1 MAGPHTTAPDTAGAV
16 NPVEEAT
23 RNQRDAADPSVSAW
37 VAASAGSGKTKVLTD
52 RLLNLLLA
60 GTRPQRLLCL
70 TFTKAAAAEMA
81 TRLSRTLAKWTVLD
95 AEALGAELEA
105 LDGRVASQDR
115 LAKARRLFAEVL
127 DAPGGLK
134 VQTIHAFAQ
143 SLLGRFPLEAGVP
156 PNFRLA
162 DDRAAAS
169 LLEDAERFVLE
180 RARSGTDGPLADA
193 LAVVTE
199 RAAEQTVRDLLRT
212 MLTQRTR
219 LARAVEAAG
228 GIDAIAAR
236 LHAVLG
242 TDPGDSD
249 WTLCLAAAEADSFDR
264 DALHAAAS
272 ALAAGSKSDAKR
284 ADALFA
290 WLGLPDAESRAL
302 AWDNYKRSL
311 LTQEGAIQARLAT
324 KGVQERA
331 PGLLDDLIREATRIL
346 AVEESRKALDTALR
360 SAALIR
366 LSAAIIDAYGA
377 AKARRALLDFEDLVE
392 RARRLLAAPGTAAWV
407 LFKLDEGLEHI
418 LIDEAQDTSPAQW
431 EIVRALAEEFFSGLG
446 AAADRAPERVRT
458 IFAVGDVKQSI
469 YSFQGADPTGFTE
482 ARAYFADR
490 IEAAQQTFRDV
501 QMQVS
506 FRSTSAVLGAVDA
519 VFAREEARQGV
530 AEIVSGV
537 TREIAHRASRQ
548 GQAGRVEL
556 WPVIEPEEEETADDP
571 WTPPLT
577 RSSADA
583 PVTRLARLIAG
594 RIAAWIAS
602 GETLEAKNRPIRPG
616 DIMVL
621 VRRRGAFVAELVRAL
636 KAASVPVSGV
646 DRLVLTEQM
655 AVRDLI
661 ALGEA
666 LLLPDDDLTLATV
679 LKSPLIG
686 LSEEALLDLANGRR
700 ERRLWAELRRRADEN
715 PTFGRAARRLARWA
729 GLARRLP
736 PHAFYQQILSADGAR
751 KRLVARL
758 GPECE
763 DAIDEFLA
771 QALDDERE
779 NPPSLQA
786 FLHAVVASEQ
796 EVKRELEGG
805 EIDQVRVMTVHG
817 AKGLQAPIVILPD
830 TVRPPQLRD
839 PVVWHR
845 DGGEMPLW
853 APSSASA
860 DAVSAAARARAREAM
875 EEEYRR
881 LLYVA
886 MTRAEDR
893 LVVCG
898 WKGKRDPVE
907 KGWFGHARAALPE
920 IAAPVS
926 LPGVTAEGRE
936 DALVF
941 ATLQEAPLPAA
952 SERVEA
958 SGTEPLPPW
967 ATGAAPREPTPPRP
981 LAPSRP
987 ASDEPPVRSPLQRDG
1002 TDPFKRG
1009 VLLHRLLQLLP
1020 EMPPERRREA
1030 GRALL
1035 ARPVHALSEEQV
1047 DTWLD
1052 EVMAVLDHAAFAPV
1066 FAPGSRAEVPIVGQV
1081 TGPDGPQIVSGRI
1094 DRLAVQ
1100 DDAVLIVDYKT
1111 NRPPPDSIDAVAD
1124 MYMRQMATYRS
1135 LVAALYPGR
1144 SVRCALLWTDGP
1156 SLMPV
1161 PDTLLQGFGP

>member
-1 MAGPHTTAPDTAGAV
+1 MSVIDPLSA
-16 NPVEEAT
+16 VEEAT
-23 RNQRDAADPSVSAW
+23 RNQREAADPSVSAW

-60 GTRPQRLLCL
+60 GTKPQRLLCL

-115 LAKARRLFAEVL
+115 MAKARRLFAEVL

-134 VQTIHAFAQ
+134 IQTIHAFAQ

-162 DDRAAAS
+162 DDRAAAT
-169 LLEDAERFVLE
+169 LLEDAERVVLE
-180 RARSGTDGPLADA
+180 RARGGADSDLADA

-199 RAAEQTVRDLLRT
+199 RAAEQTVRDLLKA
-212 MLTQRTR
+212 MLVQRTR
-219 LARAVEAAG
+219 LTRSVEAAG
-228 GIDAIAAR
+228 GVEAMAAQ
-236 LHAVLG
+236 LHATLG
-242 TDPGDSD
+242 TDPAQTD
-249 WTLCLAAAEADSFDR
+249 WTLRRAASEDGAFDR
-264 DALHAAAS
+264 DTLHEAAS
-272 ALAAGSKSDAKR
+272 ALAAGGKTDVKR

-290 WLGLPDAESRAL
+290 WLALTDGDARAV
-302 AWDNYKRSL
+302 AWDDYKRAL
-311 LTQEGAIQARLAT
+311 LTQEGTVQARLAT
-324 KGVQERA
+324 KGVQERT
-331 PGLLDDLIREATRIL
+331 PSIIDDLTREAERIL
-346 AVEESRKALDTALR
+346 AVEEARKALDTALR

-366 LSAAIIDAYGA
+366 LSGAIIDAYAA
-377 AKARRALLDFEDLVE
+377 AKSRRALLDFEDLVE

-446 AAADRAPERVRT
+446 AVAEREPERPRT

-469 YSFQGADPTGFTE
+469 YSFQGADPAGFTL
-482 ARAYFADR
+482 AREYFAR
-490 IEAAQQTFRDV
+490 RVVEADQRFRDV

-506 FRSTSAVLGAVDA
+506 FRSTAAVLSAVDA
-519 VFAREEARQGV
+519 VFAREDARQGV

-537 TREIAHRASRQ
+537 AREIAHRASRT

-556 WPVIEPEEEETADDP
+556 WPVIEPMEEEEADF
-571 WTPPLT
+571 WSPPLT
-577 RSSADA
+577 RASMDA
-583 PVTRLARLIAG
+583 PVTRLAQTIAG
-594 RIAAWIAS
+594 RIAGWIAS
-602 GETLEAKNRPIRPG
+602 GEVLEAKNRPIRPG
-616 DIMVL
+616 DVMVL

-636 KAASVPVSGV
+636 KAAGVPVAGV
-646 DRLVLTEQM
+646 DRMVLTEQM

-679 LKSPLIG
+679 LKSPLVG
-686 LSEEALLDLANGRR
+686 LSEEDLLDLAQGRR
-700 ERRLWAELRRRADEN
+700 EKRLWAELWRRADE
-715 PTFGRAARRLARWA
+715 TAVFGRAARRLARWSA
-729 GLARRLP
+729 MARHLP
-736 PHAFYQQILSADGAR
+736 PHAFYQQILSAERGRD
-751 KRLVARL
+751 RLVARL
-758 GPECE
+758 GPDCE

-779 NPPSLQA
+779 NPPSLES
-786 FLHAVVASEQ
+786 FLHAVATSEQ

-805 EIDQVRVMTVHG
+805 EVDQVRVMTVHG

-839 PVVWHR
+839 AVVWHQ
-845 DGGEMPLW
+845 DMPLW
-853 APSSASA
+853 APSNAAADTVSAGA
-860 DAVSAAARARAREAM
+860 RAAARQAM

-893 LVVCG
+893 LIVCG
-898 WKGKRDPVE
+898 WKGKRDPID
-907 KGWFGHARAALPE
+907 KGWFGHARAGLPAIAAEGEDGTLVLATPQEAALP
-920 IAAPVS
+920 
-926 LPGVTAEGRE
+926 
-936 DALVF
+936 DAKTV
-941 ATLQEAPLPAA
+941 
-952 SERVEA
+952 VEKVPP
-958 SGTEPLPPW
+958 EPLPVW
-967 ATGAAPREPTPPRP
+967 ARAAAPREPTPPRP

-1020 EMPPERRREA
+1020 DMEPARRREA

-1035 ARPVHALSEEQV
+1035 ARPVHALTPDQV
-1047 DTWLD
+1047 ETWLE
-1052 EVMAVLDHAAFAPV
+1052 EVLAVLDDPGFTPV

-1081 TGPDGPQIVSGRI
+1081 TGSEGLQIVSGRI
-1094 DRLAVQ
+1094 DRLAVG
-1100 DDAVLIVDYKT
+1100 AEEVLIVDYKT
-1111 NRPPPDSIDAVAD
+1111 NRPPPSSIDAVAD
-1124 MYMRQMATYRS
+1124 TYIRQMATYRS
-1135 LVAALYPGR
+1135 LVASLYPGR
-1144 SVRCALLWTDGP
+1144 AVRCALLWTDGP
-1156 SLMPV
+1156 TLMPL
-1161 PDTLLQGFGP
+1161 PDPLLQGVGALP

>member
-1 MAGPHTTAPDTAGAV
+1 MNALDALSA
-16 NPVEEAT
+16 VEEAT
-23 RNQRDAADPSVSAW
+23 RNQREAADPTVSAW

-105 LDGRVASQDR
+105 LDGRVPTQDR
-115 LAKARRLFAEVL
+115 MAKARRLFAEVL

-134 VQTIHAFAQ
+134 IQTIHAFAQ

-162 DDRAAAS
+162 DDRAAAT

-180 RARSGTDGPLADA
+180 RARGGADGELADA

-199 RAAEQTVRDLLRT
+199 RAAEQTVRDLLKT
-212 MLTQRTR
+212 MLVQRTR
-219 LARAVEAAG
+219 LTRSVEAAG
-228 GIDAIAAR
+228 GIEAMTAR
-236 LHAVLG
+236 LHATLG
-242 TDPGDSD
+242 TDPTQTD
-249 WTLCLAAAEADSFDR
+249 WTLRRAASEDGAFDR
-264 DALHAAAS
+264 DALHEAAS
-272 ALAAGSKSDAKR
+272 ALAAGGKTDAKR

-290 WLGLPDAESRAL
+290 WLALPDGDARAV
-302 AWDNYKRSL
+302 AWDDYKRAL
-311 LTQEGAIQARLAT
+311 LTQEGTVQARLAT

-331 PGLLDDLIREATRIL
+331 PSVVDDLTREADRIL
-346 AVEESRKALDTALR
+346 AVEEARKALDTALR
-360 SAALIR
+360 SAALLR
-366 LSAAIIDAYGA
+366 LSGAIIDAYAA
-377 AKARRALLDFEDLVE
+377 AKSRRALLDFEDLVE

-446 AAADRAPERVRT
+446 TIAEREPERPRT
-458 IFAVGDVKQSI
+458 VFAVGDVKQSI
-469 YSFQGADPTGFTE
+469 YSFQGADPAGFTL
-482 ARAYFADR
+482 ARAYFAR
-490 IEAAQQTFRDV
+490 RVVEAEQRFRDV

-506 FRSTSAVLGAVDA
+506 FRSTAAVLSAVDA
-519 VFAREEARQGV
+519 VFAREDARQGV

-537 TREIAHRASRQ
+537 AREIAHRASRT

-556 WPVIEPEEEETADDP
+556 WPVIEPMEEEEADF
-571 WTPPLT
+571 WSPPLT
-577 RSSADA
+577 RASMDA
-583 PVTRLARLIAG
+583 PVTRLAQTIAG
-594 RIAAWIAS
+594 RIAGWIAS
-602 GETLEAKNRPIRPG
+602 GEVLEAKNRPIRPG
-616 DIMVL
+616 DVMVL

-636 KAASVPVSGV
+636 KAAGVPVAGV
-646 DRLVLTEQM
+646 DRMVLTEQM

-661 ALGEA
+661 ALSEA

-679 LKSPLIG
+679 LKSPLVG
-686 LSEEALLDLANGRR
+686 LSEEDLLDLAQDRR
-700 ERRLWAELRRRADEN
+700 EKRLWAELWRRADE
-715 PTFGRAARRLARWA
+715 TAVFGRAARRLARWSTM
-729 GLARRLP
+729 ARHLP
-736 PHAFYQQILSADGAR
+736 PHAFYQQILSAERGR
-751 KRLVARL
+751 ERLVARL
-758 GPECE
+758 GPDCE

-779 NPPSLQA
+779 NPPSLQR
-786 FLHAVVASEQ
+786 FLHAVSTSEQ

-805 EIDQVRVMTVHG
+805 EVDQVRVMTVHG

-839 PVVWHR
+839 AVVWHG
-845 DGGEMPLW
+845 DTPALPLW

-860 DAVSAAARARAREAM
+860 DAVSAGARAQARAAM

-893 LVVCG
+893 LIVCG
-898 WKGKRDPVE
+898 WKGKRDPID
-907 KGWFGHARAALPE
+907 KGWFGHARAGLPAIAAEGEDGTLVLATPQEAALPE
-920 IAAPVS
+920 TKAAAEAAAP
-926 LPGVTAEGRE
+926 
-936 DALVF
+936 D
-941 ATLQEAPLPAA
+941 PLP
-952 SERVEA
+952 V
-958 SGTEPLPPW
+958 W
-967 ATGAAPREPTPPRP
+967 ARAAAPREPTPPRP

-1020 EMPPERRREA
+1020 DMEPARRREA

-1047 DTWLD
+1047 EAWLG
-1052 EVMAVLDHAAFAPV
+1052 EVLTVLDDPDFAPV

-1081 TGPDGPQIVSGRI
+1081 TGPDGLQIVSGRI
-1094 DRLAVQ
+1094 DRLAVGAE
-1100 DDAVLIVDYKT
+1100 DVLIVDYKT
-1111 NRPPPDSIDAVAD
+1111 NRPPPSSIDAVAD
-1124 MYMRQMATYRS
+1124 TYMRQMATYRS
-1135 LVAALYPGR
+1135 LVASLYPGR
-1144 SVRCALLWTDGP
+1144 AVRCALLWTDGP
-1156 SLMPV
+1156 TLMPI
-1161 PDTLLQGFGP
+1161 PDPMLQGVGALP

>member
-1 MAGPHTTAPDTAGAV
+1 MSIPDNAKTSAQDAIQ
-16 NPVEEAT
+16 EAT
-23 RNQRDAADPSVSAW
+23 RNQRDAADPAISAW

-60 GTRPQRLLCL
+60 GTKPQRLLCL

-95 AEALGAELEA
+95 AEALGVELEA
-105 LDGRVASQDR
+105 LDGRVASQER
-115 LAKARRLFAEVL
+115 MAKARRLFAEVL

-134 VQTIHAFAQ
+134 IQTIHAFAQ

-162 DDRAAAS
+162 DDRAAAT
-169 LLEDAERFVLE
+169 LLEDAERRVLE
-180 RARSGTDGPLADA
+180 RARGGEDGDLADA

-212 MLTQRTR
+212 MLVQRTR
-219 LARAVEAAG
+219 LTRAVEAAG
-228 GIDAIAAR
+228 GIEAMTAR
-236 LHAVLG
+236 LHATLG
-242 TDPGDSD
+242 TDPAQTDWILRRAASD
-249 WTLCLAAAEADSFDR
+249 DGAFNR

-272 ALAAGSKSDAKR
+272 ALAAGSKTDAAR
-284 ADALFA
+284 AEALFA
-290 WLGLPDAESRAL
+290 WLALPDADARAVV
-302 AWDNYKRSL
+302 WDDYKRAL
-311 LTQEGAIQARLAT
+311 LTQEGTIQARLAT
-324 KGVQERA
+324 KGVQQRA
-331 PGLLDDLIREATRIL
+331 PALFDDLTREAERIL
-346 AVEESRKALDTALR
+346 DVEERRKALDTALR

-366 LSAAIIDAYGA
+366 LSAAIIDAYGR
-377 AKARRALLDFEDLVE
+377 AKSRRALLDFEDLVE

-446 AAADRAPERVRT
+446 AAAERAPERPRT

-469 YSFQGADPTGFTE
+469 YSFQGADPAGFTA
-482 ARAYFADR
+482 ARGYFAGR
-490 IEAAQQTFRDV
+490 VTAAEQHFRDV

-506 FRSTSAVLGAVDA
+506 FRSTSAVLQAVDA
-519 VFAREEARQGV
+519 VFAREDARQGV
-530 AEIVSGV
+530 AEIVAGV
-537 TREIAHRASRQ
+537 TREITHRASRT

-556 WPVIEPEEEETADDP
+556 WPVVEPEDEEAGDP
-571 WTPPLT
+571 WLPPLT
-577 RSSADA
+577 RASMDA
-583 PVTRLARLIAG
+583 PVTRLAQLIAA
-594 RIAAWIAS
+594 RIAGWIAS
-602 GETLEAKNRPIRPG
+602 GEPLEAKNRPIRPG
-616 DIMVL
+616 DVMVL

-636 KAASVPVSGV
+636 KASGVPVAGV
-646 DRLVLTEQM
+646 DRMVLTEQM

-679 LKSPLIG
+679 LKSPLVG
-686 LSEEALLDLANGRR
+686 LSEEDLLDLAHDRR
-700 ERRLWAELRRRADEN
+700 ERRLWAELWRRADEREA
-715 PTFGRAARRLARWA
+715 FGRAARRLSRWA
-729 GLARRLP
+729 ALARNLP
-736 PHAFYQQILSADGAR
+736 PHAFYQQILSAERGR
-751 KRLVARL
+751 ERLVARL
-758 GPECE
+758 GADCE

-779 NPPSLQA
+779 NPPSLQS
-786 FLHAVVASEQ
+786 FLYAVGTSAQ

-805 EIDQVRVMTVHG
+805 EVDQVRVMTVHG

-839 PVVWHR
+839 AVVWHG
-845 DGGEMPLW
+845 DGGDLPLW

-860 DAVSAAARARAREAM
+860 DAVSAAARARARTAM

-893 LVVCG
+893 LIVCG
-898 WKGKRDPVE
+898 WKGKRDPID
-907 KGWFGHARAALPE
+907 KGWFGHARAGLPAISTE
-920 IAAPVS
+920 SEDGGLLLAMPQE
-926 LPGVTAEGRE
+926 VTAPAMRPGT
-936 DALVF
+936 
-941 ATLQEAPLPAA
+941 ATPAPAPLPD
-952 SERVEA
+952 
-958 SGTEPLPPW
+958 W
-967 ATGAAPREPTPPRP
+967 AIAAAPREPTPPRP

-987 ASDEPPVRSPLQRDG
+987 AADEPPVRSPLQRDG
-1002 TDPFKRG
+1002 TDPFRRG

-1020 EMPPERRREA
+1020 DMEPARRRAA
-1030 GRALL
+1030 GHALL
-1035 ARPVHALSEEQV
+1035 TRPVHALSEAQV
-1047 DTWLD
+1047 ESWLD
-1052 EVMAVLDHAAFAPV
+1052 EVLAVLDDPEFAPV

-1081 TGPDGPQIVSGRI
+1081 TGVDGVQIVSGRI
-1094 DRLAVQ
+1094 DRLAVAP
-1100 DDAVLIVDYKT
+1100 DAVLIVDYKT
-1111 NRPPPDSIDAVAD
+1111 NRPPPASIDAVSD

-1144 SVRCALLWTDGP
+1144 EVRCALLWTDGP
-1156 SLMPV
+1156 TLMPI
-1161 PDTLLQGFGP
+1161 PDPLLQGFGA

>member
-1 MAGPHTTAPDTAGAV
+1 MTAADAATA
-16 NPVEEAT
+16 VEEAT
-23 RNQRDAADPSVSAW
+23 RNQRDAADPAVSAW

-60 GTRPQRLLCL
+60 GTKPQRLLCL

-81 TRLSRTLAKWTVLD
+81 TRLSRTLARWTVLD

-115 LAKARRLFAEVL
+115 MAKARRLFAEVL

-134 VQTIHAFAQ
+134 IQTIHAFAQ

-169 LLEDAERFVLE
+169 LLDDAERVVLE
-180 RARSGTDGPLADA
+180 RARGGTDEGLTDA

-199 RAAEQTVRDLLRT
+199 RAAEQTVRDLLKI
-212 MLTQRTR
+212 MLIQRTR
-219 LARAVEAAG
+219 LTRSIEAAG

-236 LHAVLG
+236 LHAALG
-242 TDPGDSD
+242 AEPSESD
-249 WTLCLAAAEADSFDR
+249 WTLRLAAGADDAFDR
-264 DALHAAAS
+264 DALHGAAS
-272 ALAAGSKSDAKR
+272 ALAAGGKTDARR

-290 WLGLPDAESRAL
+290 WLALPDAVGRATV
-302 AWDNYKRSL
+302 WDDYKRAF
-311 LTQEGAIQARLAT
+311 LTQEGTVQARLAT
-324 KGVQERA
+324 KAVQDRA
-331 PGLLDDLIREATRIL
+331 PSLLIDLTREADRIL
-346 AVEESRKALDTALR
+346 AVEERRKALDTALR

-377 AKARRALLDFEDLVE
+377 AKSRRALLDFEDLVE

-431 EIVRALAEEFFSGLG
+431 EIVRRLAEEFFAGLG
-446 AAADRAPERVRT
+446 AAAERSPDRMRT

-469 YSFQGADPTGFTE
+469 YSFQGADPAGFTQ
-482 ARAYFADR
+482 ARAYFSERVRA
-490 IEAAQQTFRDV
+490 AAQEFRDV

-506 FRSTSAVLGAVDA
+506 FRSTPAVLAAVDA
-519 VFAREEARQGV
+519 VFAREDARQGV

-537 TREIAHRASRQ
+537 TREIAHRASRE

-556 WPVIEPEEEETADDP
+556 WPVIEPEEEEAGDP
-571 WTPPLT
+571 WSPPLT
-577 RSSADA
+577 RASMDA
-583 PVTRLARLIAG
+583 PVTRLAQTIATRIAG
-594 RIAAWIAS
+594 WIDSGDLLAAQ
-602 GETLEAKNRPIRPG
+602 NRPVRPG
-616 DIMVL
+616 DVMVL
-621 VRRRGAFVAELVRAL
+621 VRRRGVFVAELVRAL
-636 KAASVPVSGV
+636 KAARIPVAGI
-646 DRLVLTEQM
+646 DRMILTEQI

-666 LLLPDDDLTLATV
+666 LLLPEDDLTLATV
-679 LKSPLIG
+679 LKSPLVG
-686 LSEEALLDLANGRR
+686 LSEEDLLDLAYDRR
-700 ERRLWAELRRRADEN
+700 ERRLSAELRRRADDK
-715 PTFGRAARRLARWA
+715 TAFGHAARRLARWRTM
-729 GLARRLP
+729 ARHLP

-751 KRLVARL
+751 ERLVARL
-758 GPECE
+758 GPDCE

-771 QALDDERE
+771 QALDEERD
-779 NPPSLQA
+779 NPPSLQG
-786 FLHAVVASEQ
+786 FLHSVVAGEQ

-805 EIDQVRVMTVHG
+805 DVDQVRVMTVHG

-839 PVVWHR
+839 PVVWHG
-845 DGGEMPLW
+845 DGIDLPLW
-853 APSSASA
+853 APSSTSA
-860 DAVSAAARARAREAM
+860 DAVSAAARAKAREAM

-893 LVVCG
+893 LIICG
-898 WKGKRDPVE
+898 WKGRRDPVQ
-907 KGWFGHARAALPE
+907 KGWFGHAS
-920 IAAPVS
+920 VG
-926 LPGVTAEGRE
+926 LPGIASETE
-936 DALVF
+936 DGSFVV
-941 ATLQEAPLPAA
+941 ATSQKAPLPTPPQA
-952 SERVEA
+952 STVDA
-958 SGTEPLPPW
+958 PEPLPAWVRTP
-967 ATGAAPREPTPPRP
+967 APREPTPPRP

-1020 EMPPERRREA
+1020 DMDPTRRADA

-1035 ARPVHALSEEQV
+1035 TRPVHGLSEEQV
-1047 DTWLD
+1047 ESWLA
-1052 EVMAVLDHAAFAPV
+1052 EVLAVLDHPEFAPV
-1066 FAPGSRAEVPIVGQV
+1066 FGSGSRAEVPIVGQV
-1081 TGPDGPQIVSGRI
+1081 MGPDGPQIVSGRI
-1094 DRLAVQ
+1094 DRLAVRS
-1100 DDAVLIVDYKT
+1100 DAVLIVDYKT
-1111 NRPPPDSIDAVAD
+1111 NRPPPASIDAVAD

-1135 LVAALYPGR
+1135 LVSSLYPGR
-1144 SVRCALLWTDGP
+1144 PVSCALLWTDGP

-1161 PDTLLQGFGP
+1161 PDTLLQGFGALP

>member
-1 MAGPHTTAPDTAGAV
+1 MSLIEARSAI
-16 NPVEEAT
+16 EEAT
-23 RNQRDAADPSVSAW
+23 RNQREAADPSVSAW

-81 TRLSRTLAKWTVLD
+81 TRLSRTLAQWTVLD
-95 AEALGAELEA
+95 AEELGRQLEA

-115 LAKARRLFAEVL
+115 MAKARRLFAEVL

-134 VQTIHAFAQ
+134 IQTIHAFAQ

-162 DDRAAAS
+162 DDRAAAT
-169 LLEDAERFVLE
+169 LLEDAERVVLE
-180 RARSGTDGPLADA
+180 RARGGADDDLADA
-193 LAVVTE
+193 LALVTE
-199 RAAEQTVRDLLRT
+199 RATEQTVRDLLT
-212 MLTQRTR
+212 GMLLQRTR
-219 LARAVEAAG
+219 LTRAIELAG
-228 GIDAIAAR
+228 GIDAITAR
-236 LHAVLG
+236 LHATLG
-242 TDPGDSD
+242 TDPSGTDWSLRRAAGDD
-249 WTLCLAAAEADSFDR
+249 GAFERAV
-264 DALHAAAS
+264 LHDAAS
-272 ALAAGSKSDAKR
+272 ALAAGSKTDIGR
-284 ADALFA
+284 AETLFA
-290 WLGLPDAESRAL
+290 WLSLPDADARAL
-302 AWDNYKRSL
+302 GWDDYKRAL
-311 LTQEGAIQARLAT
+311 LTQDGSIQARLAT

-331 PGLLDDLIREATRIL
+331 STLLADLTREANRIL
-346 AVEESRKALDTALR
+346 AVEEKRKALDTALR

-366 LSAAIIDAYGA
+366 LSAAIIDAYGS

-392 RARRLLAAPGTAAWV
+392 RARRLLAAPGNAAWV

-431 EIVRALAEEFFSGLG
+431 EIVRALAEEFFAGLG
-446 AAADRAPERVRT
+446 AASERAPDRPRT

-469 YSFQGADPTGFTE
+469 YSFQGADPAGFTD
-482 ARAYFADR
+482 ARGYFAGR
-490 IEAAQQTFRDV
+490 VEAAEQSFRDV

-506 FRSTSAVLGAVDA
+506 FRSTSAVLRAVDA
-519 VFAREEARQGV
+519 VFAREDARQGV

-537 TREIAHRASRQ
+537 TREIAHRASRE

-556 WPVIEPEEEETADDP
+556 WPVIEPEDEEAGDP
-571 WTPPLT
+571 WSPPLT
-577 RSSADA
+577 RASLDA
-583 PVTRLARLIAG
+583 PVTRLAQIIAG
-594 RIAAWIAS
+594 RIAAWLAT
-602 GETLEAKNRPIRPG
+602 GEILEAKNRPIRPG
-616 DIMVL
+616 DVMVL

-636 KAASVPVSGV
+636 KSAGVPVAGV
-646 DRLVLTEQM
+646 DRMVLTEQM

-666 LLLPDDDLTLATV
+666 MLLPDDDLTLATV
-679 LKSPLIG
+679 LKSPLVG
-686 LSEEALLDLANGRR
+686 MSEEDLLELSYGRR
-700 ERRLWAELRRRADEN
+700 ERRLWAELRRRADQHEA
-715 PTFGRAARRLARWA
+715 FGRAAGRLSRWAALARH
-729 GLARRLP
+729 LP
-736 PHAFYQQILSADGAR
+736 PHAFYQQVLSADRGR
-751 KRLVARL
+751 QRLVARL
-758 GPECE
+758 GPDCE

-771 QALDDERE
+771 QALDYERE
-779 NPPSLQA
+779 NPPALQS

-805 EIDQVRVMTVHG
+805 EVDQVRVMTVHG

-845 DGGEMPLW
+845 IGVEIPLW

-860 DAVSAAARARAREAM
+860 DQVSANARAAARQAM

-893 LVVCG
+893 LIVCG
-898 WKGKRDPVE
+898 WKGKRDPVD
-907 KGWFGHARAALPE
+907 KGWFGHARAGLPE
-920 IAAPVS
+920 VAAPAS
-926 LPGVTAEGRE
+926 LPGVTPDGA
-936 DALVF
+936 DTALVL
-941 ATLQEAPLPAA
+941 ATPQEAAVPAPRAPSGSRAPAPLPD
-952 SERVEA
+952 
-958 SGTEPLPPW
+958 W
-967 ATGAAPREPTPPRP
+967 ATGTAPREPTPPRP

-1020 EMPPERRREA
+1020 DMAADRRREA

-1035 ARPVHALSEEQV
+1035 ARPIHALAEEQI
-1047 DTWLD
+1047 DSWLD
-1052 EVMAVLDHAAFAPV
+1052 EVLAVLDHPEFAPV

-1081 TGPDGPQIVSGRI
+1081 DGPEGPQIVSGRI
-1094 DRLAVQ
+1094 DRLAVAQ
-1100 DDAVLIVDYKT
+1100 DSVLIVDYKT
-1111 NRPPPDSIDAVAD
+1111 NRPPPVSIGAVSD
-1124 MYMRQMATYRS
+1124 MYMRQLATYHT
-1135 LVAALYPGR
+1135 LVASLYPGR
-1144 SVRCALLWTDGP
+1144 TVRCALLWTDGP
-1156 SLMPV
+1156 TLMPI
-1161 PDTLLQGFGP
+1161 PDALLQGFGALP

>member
-1 MAGPHTTAPDTAGAV
+1 MTSDTAA
-16 NPVEEAT
+16 NSATAVEEAT
-23 RNQRDAADPSVSAW
+23 RNQRDAADPAVSAW

-60 GTRPQRLLCL
+60 GTKPQRLLCL

-95 AEALGAELEA
+95 ADALGAELEA

-115 LAKARRLFAEVL
+115 MAKARRLFAEVL

-134 VQTIHAFAQ
+134 IQTIHAFAQ

-162 DDRAAAS
+162 DDRAAAA

-180 RARSGTDGPLADA
+180 RARGGGDGPLADA
-193 LAVVTE
+193 LTVVTE
-199 RAAEQTVRDLLRT
+199 RAAEQTVRDLLKT
-212 MLTQRTR
+212 MLVQRTR
-219 LARAVEAAG
+219 LTRSVEAAG

-236 LHAVLG
+236 LHAILG
-242 TDPGDSD
+242 TDPAESD
-249 WTLCLAAAEADSFDR
+249 WSLRRTASAEGAFER
-264 DALHAAAS
+264 DALHDAAS
-272 ALAAGSKSDAKR
+272 ALAAGSKTDAKR
-284 ADALFA
+284 ADALFD
-290 WLGLPDAESRAL
+290 WLALPDGDARATV
-302 AWDNYKRSL
+302 WDDYKRAL
-311 LTQEGAIQARLAT
+311 LTQEGTIQARLAT
-324 KGVQERA
+324 NGVQQRA
-331 PGLLDDLIREATRIL
+331 PSVLADLTREAERLL
-346 AVEESRKALDTALR
+346 AVEERRKALDTALR

-366 LSAAIIDAYGA
+366 LSAAIIDAYA
-377 AKARRALLDFEDLVE
+377 DAKSRRALLDFEDLVE

-431 EIVRALAEEFFSGLG
+431 EIVRKLAEEFFAGQG
-446 AAADRAPERVRT
+446 AAAERSPDRPRT

-469 YSFQGADPTGFTE
+469 FSFQGAAPVEFSR
-482 ARAYFADR
+482 AREYFADR
-490 IEAAQQTFRDV
+490 VTAARQCFRDV

-506 FRSTSAVLGAVDA
+506 FRSTSAVLAAVDA
-519 VFAREEARQGV
+519 VFAREDARQGV
-530 AEIVSGV
+530 AEIVAGV
-537 TREIAHRASRQ
+537 TREITHRASRE

-556 WPVIEPEEEETADDP
+556 WPVIEPEEEESGDP
-571 WTPPLT
+571 WSPPLA
-577 RSSADA
+577 RASMDA
-583 PVTRLARLIAG
+583 PVTRLAQAIAARIAG
-594 RIAAWIAS
+594 WIGT
-602 GETLEAKNRPIRPG
+602 GELLEAQNRPIRPG
-616 DIMVL
+616 DVMVL

-636 KAASVPVSGV
+636 KAAGIPVAGV
-646 DRLVLTEQM
+646 DRMVLTEQM

-661 ALGEA
+661 ALGES

-679 LKSPLIG
+679 LKSPLVG
-686 LSEEALLDLANGRR
+686 LSEDDLLDLAHGRR
-700 ERRLWAELRRRADEN
+700 ERRLWAELRRRADET
-715 PTFGRAARRLARWA
+715 PVFGRAAGRLTRWGGMARH
-729 GLARRLP
+729 LP
-736 PHAFYQQILSADGAR
+736 PHAFYQQILSADRGR
-751 KRLVARL
+751 ERLVARL
-758 GPECE
+758 GPDCE

-786 FLHAVVASEQ
+786 FLHAVVAGEQ

-805 EIDQVRVMTVHG
+805 DIDQVRVMTVHG

-839 PVVWHR
+839 PVVWHGNGI
-845 DGGEMPLW
+845 DLPLW
-853 APSSASA
+853 APSSGSA
-860 DAVSAAARARAREAM
+860 DAISAGARARAREAM

-893 LVVCG
+893 LIVCG
-898 WKGKRDPVE
+898 WKGRRDPIQ
-907 KGWFGHARAALPE
+907 KGWFGHASAGLPG
-920 IAAPVS
+920 IAAEEEDGTLIVS
-926 LPGVTAEGRE
+926 APQK
-936 DALVF
+936 
-941 ATLQEAPLPAA
+941 ATLPAPPQAA
-952 SERVEA
+952 TA
-958 SGTEPLPPW
+958 DAAEPLPGW
-967 ATGAAPREPTPPRP
+967 ARAAAPREPTPPRP

-1020 EMPPERRREA
+1020 DMDPGRRREA

-1035 ARPVHALSEEQV
+1035 ARPVHGLSEQQV
-1047 DTWLD
+1047 GSWLD
-1052 EVMAVLDHAAFAPV
+1052 EVLAVLDDPAFAPV
-1066 FAPGSRAEVPIVGQV
+1066 FGPGSRAEVPIVGQV

-1094 DRLAVQ
+1094 DRLAVR
-1100 DDAVLIVDYKT
+1100 AGEVLIVDYKT
-1111 NRPPPDSIDAVAD
+1111 NRPPPESIDAVAD
-1124 MYMRQMATYRS
+1124 MYLRQMATYRS
-1135 LVAALYPGR
+1135 LVSSLYPGR

-1161 PDTLLQGFGP
+1161 PDTLLQGFGALP